1 MNDPSFNAT
10 GKVLKRRSFI
20 AGGVLTAGL
29 LPSFVKSAFGDPG
42 PIAAGSLPAVA
53 PKSDAHKILCGPM
66 IPVVTHYNRDLSLDL
81 VGLKEN
87 LQYLVEHGIRNGS
100 GCFLVGGAGGDFPML
115 SVSERT
121 TLARTAAEV
130 SGGRVPIVL
139 CAQATDERVTQE
151 IARVAEDIG
160 AYAIQLSP
168 PYYYHPSDEDVLRLF
183 QKVNAQLKKCG
194 IMVYNTHW
202 EGYNLPFEILDQ
214 LVNLDRVVSLKW
226 STPEGGSDFMRG
238 VARYGEKIDVIDNA
252 GMWPLTAM
260 LGGSGFITHLATVW
274 PEHDLQIYALT
285 QAGEYRKAMDSMRA
299 VNWPWEH
306 FRGIIAGRTSG
317 EAPVVKCA
325 LELCGRRGG
334 PSRPPSRGL
343 TSEERADLR
352 RVLVE
357 IGVPVV

>member
-1 MNDPSFNAT
+1 MNNQSFNAT
-10 GKVLKRRSFI
+10 GKGLKRRSFI
-20 AGGVLTAGL
+20 AGGVLTAGV
-29 LPSFVKSAFGDPG
+29 LPNFVKSAFGESAS
-42 PIAAGSLPAVA
+42 IATASPPPVA
-53 PKSDAHKILCGPM
+53 PKSDVHKILCGPM

-81 VGLKEN
+81 AGLKEN

-168 PYYYHPSDEDVLRLF
+168 PYYYSPSDEDVLRLF
-183 QKVNAQLKKCG
+183 RKVNALLKKCG
-194 IMVYNTHW
+194 IMVYNTFW
-202 EGYNLPFEILDQ
+202 EGYNLPFEVLDQ
-214 LVNLDRVVSLKW
+214 LVHLDHVVSLKW
-226 STPEGGSDFMRG
+226 STPGGGSDFMRG
-238 VARYGEKIDVIDNA
+238 VERYGEQIAIIDNA
-252 GMWPLTAM
+252 GMWPLTSM

-285 QAGEYRKAMDSMRA
+285 QAGEYRKAMDSVRA
-299 VNWPWEH
+299 INWPWEQ
-306 FRGIIAGRTSG
+306 FRGEIASRTSG

-334 PSRPPSRGL
+334 PVRPPSRDL
-343 TSEERADLR
+343 TEEERSALR
-352 RVLVE
+352 RVLAK
-357 IGVPVV
+357 IGAPVV

>member
-1 MNDPSFNAT
+1 MDNPNFKAT
-10 GKVLKRRSFI
+10 GKGLERRAFI
-20 AGGVLTAGL
+20 AGGVLTAGVF
-29 LPSFVKSAFGDPG
+29 PEIIKSAFGEPVSTASAGLPG
-42 PIAAGSLPAVA
+42 VVPQ
-53 PKSDAHKILCGPM
+53 SDARKILCGPM

-81 VGLKEN
+81 AALKEN
-87 LQYLVEHGIRNGS
+87 LQYLIQHGIRNGS
-100 GCFLVGGAGGDFPML
+100 GCFLIGGAGGDFPML

-130 SGGRVPIVL
+130 SAGRVPIVL

-151 IARVAEDIG
+151 IARVAEDLE

-168 PYYYHPSDEDVLRLF
+168 PYYYHPSDEDVLRVF
-183 QKVNAQLKKCG
+183 RKVNASLKTCG

-202 EGYNLPFEILDQ
+202 EGYNLPFEVLDQ

-226 STPEGGSDFMRG
+226 STPSGGLDFMRG
-238 VARYGEKIDVIDNA
+238 VERYSGKIAVIDNA
-252 GMWPLTAM
+252 FMWPVTSM

-285 QAGEYRKAMDSMRA
+285 QAGEYKKAMDSMRA
-299 VNWPWEH
+299 INWPWAE
-306 FRGIIAGRTSG
+306 FRGIIGNRTSG

-334 PSRPPSRGL
+334 PVRPPSREL
-343 TSEERADLR
+343 TEEERSELR
-352 RVLVE
+352 RVLAK
-357 IGVPVV
+357 IGAPVV